1 MRTMEIKLQK
11 WGNSLGV
18 RVPKSIVKSMNIK
31 INDILDIKE
40 EDSKII
46 ISVPK
51 KKKISLYEE
60 FKKYNGKN
68 LAKEFTWDES
78 VGKEIW

>member
-1 MRTMEIKLQK
+1 MEIKLQK

>member
-1 MRTMEIKLQK
+1 MEIKLQK

-18 RVPKSIVKSMNIK
+18 RVPSNIVKSMNIK
-31 INDILDIKE
+31 INDILDIKQ

-51 KKKISLYEE
+51 KNKISLYEE

>member
-1 MRTMEIKLQK
+1 MEIKLQK

-18 RVPKSIVKSMNIK
+18 RVPSNIVKSMNIK

>member
-1 MRTMEIKLQK
+1 
-11 WGNSLGV
+11 
-18 RVPKSIVKSMNIK
+18 MNIK

-51 KKKISLYEE
+51 KKKISLYE
-60 FKKYNGKN
+60 
-68 LAKEFTWDES
+68 
-78 VGKEIW
+78 